1 MGTVE
6 KVALGIRSYDINI
19 GIGLLSRI
27 ATYIDRLGNFSQIAV
42 VTDTNVDRLYAE
54 YFVNFLTNHGYD
66 VSLFVVPSGETS
78 KSVAIAEELWGGF
91 LGANLDRQA
100 LVIALGGGVVGDL
113 SGYVASTFVRGLR
126 FFQVPTT
133 LLAQVDSS
141 VGGKVAINIPH
152 GKNMVGAFHQPIG
165 VLIDPKTILSLND
178 VQYRTGMGEVLKYG
192 VSLDPEFFEYLEN
205 HTDQILHRDLDILS
219 YIVARCC
226 RLKAN
231 IIEEDEKE
239 EKGLRSLLNYGHT
252 FAHAI
257 ESAAGYGKVQHG
269 LAVSVGCIFAVKLAN
284 LLARKGDPRFVAIDE
299 SCVERQI
306 RLYQNLQ
313 MPTTLRDLDMD
324 HLRIEKLLELMNND
338 KKVDHRKIWF
348 ILPTRLGKCT
358 RFSDINLSDVEE
370 ILINCRQKSLKNIHN

>member
-6 KVALGIRSYDINI
+6 KVALGVRSYDINI
-19 GIGLLSRI
+19 GIGFLGRI
-27 ATYIDRLGNFSQIAV
+27 ATYIDRLGDFSQLAV

-54 YFVNFLTNHGYD
+54 YFVNFLTNQGYE
-66 VSLFVVPSGETS
+66 VSLFVVPAGETS
-78 KSVAIAEELWGGF
+78 KSAAIAEELWSGF
-91 LGANLDRQA
+91 LAAGLDRKA

-152 GKNMVGAFHQPIG
+152 GKNMVGTFHQPIG
-165 VLIDPKTILSLND
+165 VLIDPKTILTLNE
-178 VQYRTGMGEVLKYG
+178 VQYRTGLGEVLKYG
-192 VSLDPEFFEYLEN
+192 VSLDAEFFDYLEN
-205 HTDQILHRDLDILS
+205 HTEQIRKRDLDTLT

-226 RLKAN
+226 RLKAD
-231 IIEEDEKE
+231 IVEEDEKE
-239 EKGLRSLLNYGHT
+239 EKGLRSVLNYGHT

-284 LLARKGDPRFVAIDE
+284 LLARKGDRRFAAVDE
-299 SCVERQI
+299 YCVDRQI

-324 HLRIEKLLELMNND
+324 HLTIEKLLELMNND

-348 ILPTRLGKCT
+348 ILPTRLGKCA
-358 RFSDINLSDVEE
+358 RFSDIELGDVEE
-370 ILINCRQKSLKNIHN
+370 ILIHCKQKSLKGVLN